1 MLSNLNYFTRKEERS
16 VYKNRFVRSY
26 EVEKEDLSVKKTRLW
41 FVFECEAL
49 KLVQYFAA
57 KNDDFNGTYLFV
69 FFSEIKR
76 HFAKKVSS
84 DFSHSL
90 AYLILK

>member
-1 MLSNLNYFTRKEERS
+1 MRLEHLEMCAHC

-26 EVEKEDLSVKKTRLW
+26 EVEKEDLSVKKMRLW

-49 KLVQYFAA
+49 KLVQWFVA
-57 KNDDFNGTYLFV
+57 KIDDFNGILLFV

-76 HFAKKVSS
+76 YFAKKSIQW
-84 DFSHSL
+84 F
-90 AYLILK
+90 